1 MNLAPL
7 PTGVLRMRAGLD
19 ELVFYPDQRPILP
32 DRLSAM
38 TGSGCGTR
46 RWNCCATSVLHH
58 ASWQTWRPVVWW
70 ANPLT

>member
-7 PTGVLRMRAGLD
+7 PTGILRMRAGLD

-38 TGSGCGTR
+38 AGSGQPLLPELP
-46 RWNCCATSVLHH
+46 A
-58 ASWQTWRPVVWW
+58 ARPGGGFVPFRV
-70 ANPLT
+70 